1 MSTTA
6 TPDPQRLFSELAAAI
21 RSQIISEQPRRPEA
35 AARRLLTVKQAAE
48 YLGRTEAAVRQLI
61 HKRIIPVVRFDRAI
75 RIDVRDLDRL
85 IQEYRS

>member
-1 MSTTA
+1 MTTNA
-6 TPDPQRLFSELAAAI
+6 ISDPQHLFNELTTAI
-21 RSQIISEQPRRPEA
+21 RSQLISEQPKPA
-35 AARRLLTVKQAAE
+35 PSTGRRLLTVKEAAE